1 VARARSRA
9 RRPQGYD
16 CPVAKLLRP
25 WAGSRA
31 ATRRAAVLVIG
42 MHRSGTS
49 AMTRVL
55 NLMGGALPRKLKR
68 GSGAN
73 EPGFWEGRS
82 IVRAHEAMLESLG
95 SSWDDVR
102 ELPVGWLELESTRA
116 HEDALLELLR
126 ADFAEAPIF
135 VVKDPR
141 VSRLVPLWVR
151 LLGRFEAE
159 PTFVIMVRHPLEV
172 ARSLASRSG
181 FDDEKSLRL
190 WLIHEVEAER
200 YSRGFPRVFVTYDRL
215 LNEPA
220 AVVARVRDVLGVE
233 WPPAVDEDEIRSFLS
248 DEYRHH
254 VEEANIAGNGTDLR
268 DRVGE
273 AYELACRAA
282 DDESF
287 DRDGSAA
294 AAFDELG
301 RRIRASYPGVASSS

>member
-1 VARARSRA
+1 VA
-9 RRPQGYD
+9 
-16 CPVAKLLRP
+16 
-25 WAGSRA
+25 
-31 ATRRAAVLVIG
+31 AAVLVIG

-82 IVRAHEAMLESLG
+82 IVRAHEALLESLG
-95 SSWDDVR
+95 TSWADTR
-102 ELPVGWLELESTRA
+102 ELPAGWLDLEATRA
-116 HEDALLELLR
+116 GEDALLDILR
-126 ADFAEAPIF
+126 ADFSDAPIF

-141 VSRLVPLWVR
+141 VSRLVPLWLR

-159 PTFVIMVRHPLEV
+159 PSFVIMVRHPVEV
-172 ARSLASRSG
+172 ARSLAARSG
-181 FDDEKSLRL
+181 FDEEKSLRL

-220 AVVARVRDVLGVE
+220 AVVGRVRDVLRVG
-233 WPPAVDEDEIRSFLS
+233 WPPATGDDEIRGFLS

-254 VEEANIAGNGTDLR
+254 VEEANIPTDGSDLR
-268 DRVGE
+268 EWVRE
-273 AYELACRAA
+273 AYALACRAA
-282 DDESF
+282 DDVSF

-301 RRIRASYPGVASSS
+301 RRIRAAAQPGATSAA